1 MTFYFRIS
9 LLKGIIFIIFLKN
22 NLCNDIYLDSF
33 SFYYDYTTD
42 QIKIY
47 DFSLEHNSHL
57 NNFNG
62 DEIPLNSFEN
72 IYEVSL
78 ILTEKNKITEYYSQA
93 LNGAF
98 MISVYKLEINEVEFK
113 VNLIKYFISDNIVKE
128 IFFDLPIKK
137 EKKYTSFPLEYKQYY
152 ELKQN
157 KLASKKGFER
167 RKKRIS
173 DIFGF
178 EIKKKENYNYIKGT
192 IDKVYIISS
201 ENNNIKYF
209 ADITSDLIKDKDLN
223 KNVNIEINDFYL
235 SNLPKKFDLNVFIK
249 SNDENKNVNSFITLI
264 KKNIDYPNFSLSKS
278 NPNYSML
285 IITSSLILTT
295 IILVAISMTIKS
307 LL

>member
-167 RKKRIS
+167 RK
-173 DIFGF
+173 
-178 EIKKKENYNYIKGT
+178 
-192 IDKVYIISS
+192 V
-201 ENNNIKYF
+201 
-209 ADITSDLIKDKDLN
+209 
-223 KNVNIEINDFYL
+223 
-235 SNLPKKFDLNVFIK
+235 
-249 SNDENKNVNSFITLI
+249 
-264 KKNIDYPNFSLSKS
+264 
-278 NPNYSML
+278 
-285 IITSSLILTT
+285 
-295 IILVAISMTIKS
+295 
-307 LL
+307 